1 MPGFSPGRSP
11 SRAARHNS
19 DCVRRAFRTGE
30 HEKLEHVPSLMPPE
44 VEKVSKSPFFGGP
57 RESPLF
63 LNEDF
68 QGLDADSE

>member
-1 MPGFSPGRSP
+1 
-11 SRAARHNS
+11 
-19 DCVRRAFRTGE
+19 
-30 HEKLEHVPSLMPPE
+30 MPPK

-57 RESPLF
+57 RESLLF